1 MQNTIFSKIQAKYS
15 TFSPTHKKIA
25 DYICQNYIEMTYQSI
40 SEISKKIGV
49 STGSITNFCK
59 VMDYKGFQQLHE
71 ELRRVAKDEIFPLRD
86 IQDSITSQSLGEGA
100 QLLQQVLDM
109 NISNLQATFTDH
121 LEQNFTI
128 ALNQL
133 RKARNIYILGLR
145 SCYALSYYFYF
156 MLQDIGFT
164 NVHLLSLGT
173 GDIFDQVAGVRRGD
187 LIFSI
192 SFQTYTQATCDV
204 TAYFLKRG
212 AASVALTDLQSA
224 PIAHGAKAVLIAK
237 NTTSTF
243 SYVSPITILN
253 ALVTGLG
260 RSDQEKTMRCLE
272 EKKALLQEQHVHL
285 M

>member
-145 SCYALSYYFYF
+145 SAMRCR
-156 MLQDIGFT
+156 I
-164 NVHLLSLGT
+164 
-173 GDIFDQVAGVRRGD
+173 I
-187 LIFSI
+187 SI
-192 SFQTYTQATCDV
+192 SCSRTSALPTSIFCHWEPGIFLTRLPVFAGAT
-204 TAYFLKRG
+204 
-212 AASVALTDLQSA
+212 
-224 PIAHGAKAVLIAK
+224 
-237 NTTSTF
+237 
-243 SYVSPITILN
+243 
-253 ALVTGLG
+253 
-260 RSDQEKTMRCLE
+260 
-272 EKKALLQEQHVHL
+272 
-285 M
+285 